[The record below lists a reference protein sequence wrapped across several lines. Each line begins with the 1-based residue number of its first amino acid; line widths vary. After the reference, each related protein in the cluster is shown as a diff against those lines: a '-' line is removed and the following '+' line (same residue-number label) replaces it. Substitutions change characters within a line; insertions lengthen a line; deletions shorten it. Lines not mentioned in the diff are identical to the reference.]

1 MVNCNTC
8 SKSIFSHQSWVLC
21 KLCKLHYHTRCI
33 YTDVVEEWY
42 CFKCTG
48 EIFPFNHYVD
58 DDEFKFALF
67 CFDNT
72 LDFNRML
79 SLKFNPFNFEDIY
92 RTVSNEFDDLANN
105 SNPINKCSYLFDNDI
120 SYSGDDDFSILHL
133 NSRSV
138 NANFDNI
145 HNFISGFSH
154 TFTVISVSETWL
166 NDNDFSKFNIENYV
180 LINAPR
186 HGRRSGGSAIYVHN
200 SVVYREREDLKLIT
214 DSTDDID
221 HCFY

>member
-1 MVNCNTC
+1 
-8 SKSIFSHQSWVLC
+8 
-21 KLCKLHYHTRCI
+21 
-33 YTDVVEEWY
+33 
-42 CFKCTG
+42 
-48 EIFPFNHYVD
+48 
-58 DDEFKFALF
+58 
-67 CFDNT
+67 
-72 LDFNRML
+72 ML

-186 HGRRSGGSAIYVHN
+186 HGRRCGGSAIYVHN

-221 HCFY
+221 HSESVFIELLNSVNKNIIVGNIYRAHGTDVNLFLTDLENCLATISNENKQCYVSGDFNLDLLQYTNYNVIVL